1 MFLTTHLLL
10 QDQGAQQGGGY
21 TGIIMIVAMVAIF
34 YFFMIRP
41 QNKKQKQIKE
51 ARSRLEKGSK
61 VVTAGGI
68 YGRITKVSE
77 TTFMIEVAPGVELKI
92 EKNSVYPLVDDNS
105 SSNKDS
111 ANSKGK
117 DKELSKEKVKETE
130 AEE

>member
-10 QDQGAQQGGGY
+10 QDQAQQGGGGY
-21 TGIIMIVAMVAIF
+21 TGLIMILAMVVIF

-77 TTFMIEVAPGVELKI
+77 TTFMIEVAPGVEMKI
-92 EKNSVYPLVDDNS
+92 EKNSVYPMVENNNASKDNS
-105 SSNKDS
+105 KSDE
-111 ANSKGK
+111 
-117 DKELSKEKVKETE
+117 KESSKEEKK
-130 AEE
+130 